1 MTEKQKTRL
10 EELMKQVVIERRS
23 LSKKELKELHSLLA
37 MEIAELEAQKK
48 EANSDRFSLVVDIG
62 FYKGMQKKV
71 VKLQERK
78 PLGQQLED
86 QIAFM
91 EKAIQQ
97 METESTQLK
106 EKREQEQ
113 FYKQYEEKYN
123 RDIDNV
129 F

>member
-10 EELMKQVVIERRS
+10 EELTKQVVIERRS

-62 FYKGMQKKV
+62 FYKGVQKKV
-71 VKLQERK
+71 VELQERK

-97 METESTQLK
+97 METESIQLE

>member
-62 FYKGMQKKV
+62 FYKGVQKKV
-71 VKLQERK
+71 VALQEHK

-86 QIAFM
+86 HIDFM

-97 METESTQLK
+97 METESAQLK

>member
-1 MTEKQKTRL
+1 MTEKEKTRL

-62 FYKGMQKKV
+62 FYKGVQKKV
-71 VKLQERK
+71 VELQERK

-97 METESTQLK
+97 METESIQLK

>member
-62 FYKGMQKKV
+62 FYKGVQKKV

-97 METESTQLK
+97 METESAQLK

>member
-62 FYKGMQKKV
+62 FYKGVQKKV
-71 VKLQERK
+71 VELQERK

-97 METESTQLK
+97 METESIQLK